1 MTHGDNRSES
11 LLTGDAAQRRQAIAG
26 LAAQGDQ
33 QAASVLTDALLH
45 SHWPVCDELA
55 DALAQMCTDAARQGL
70 MRALRGRRHH
80 IRSAA
85 VKALARL
92 GGAGLREVIA
102 ALANDPSYEVRQDVA
117 EAIQR
122 LDRQG
127 E

>member
-11 LLTGDAAQRRQAIAG
+11 LLSGDAAQRRQAIAG

-45 SHWPVCDELA
+45 SYWPVCDELA
-55 DALAQMCTDAARQGL
+55 DAFAQMGTDAACQGL
-70 MRALRGRRHH
+70 MRALKGRRRH

-92 GGAGLREVIA
+92 GGDGAREAGA
-102 ALANDPSYEVRQDVA
+102 ALADDPSYEVRQDVEDA
-117 EAIQR
+117 
-122 LDRQG
+122 LRQIG
-127 E
+127 G

>member
-1 MTHGDNRSES
+1 MTLADNRSES
-11 LLTGDAAQRRQAIAG
+11 LLSGDAAQRRQAIAG

-55 DALAQMCTDAARQGL
+55 DALAQMGTDAARQGL

-92 GGAGLREVIA
+92 GGEGVRDAVA
-102 ALANDPSYEVRQDVA
+102 ALADDPSYEVCQDVE
-117 EAIQR
+117 EA
-122 LDRQG
+122 LRQIG
-127 E
+127 V